1 MDDSLDSWFAREILV
16 HEESLLRYLARSWP
30 KPDEVHDLRQ
40 DIYVRVYESALKSR
54 PSAPKSFL
62 FTTARNLMT
71 DRVRRG
77 RIVSIEATGDI
88 DALNVLV
95 DETSPERRTGARQEL
110 QRLAHAFDSLPP
122 KCREV
127 VWLRRVEELS
137 TRDTAD
143 RMGVN
148 QGTIEKHLA
157 RGMELLANLLF
168 GGIRERDTKTANAPE
183 GESKQREHEHGQQ

>member
-16 HEESLLRYLARSWP
+16 HEESLVRYLARSWP

-40 DIYVRVYESALKSR
+40 DIYVRVYESALRGR
-54 PSAPKSFL
+54 PAAPKAFL

-95 DETSPERRTGARQEL
+95 DEASPERRTGARQEL

-148 QGTIEKHLA
+148 HGTIEKHLA
-157 RGMELLANLLF
+157 RGMELLANFLF
-168 GGIRERDTKTANAPE
+168 GGVHGRSATTKPPE
-183 GESKQREHEHGQQ
+183 DESKQREYEHGQQ